1 VEVDAKYIKGMINN
15 PDLQPNVTINRWIAG
30 ILLFEFKLIHVLAEK
45 HRGPDGLSRR
55 PRANE
60 DLEPEDDYE
69 DWIDEVG
76 SFAVVEPKLGWI
88 PYVGE
93 QRSERSSEATE
104 TQVVLSQASGMD
116 ATADIEIPRTEKGK
130 QQDERLEVVRKFLE
144 DQQRP
149 PGMSN
154 LDLNSLIKYA
164 ARFFL
169 KNGELWH
176 QEPRGQHQ
184 VVPAYKKR
192 LELMKQAHD
201 DLGHKGVF

>member
-1 VEVDAKYIKGMINN
+1 
-15 PDLQPNVTINRWIAG
+15 
-30 ILLFEFKLIHVLAEK
+30 
-45 HRGPDGLSRR
+45 GPDGLSRR

-60 DLEPEDDYE
+60 DPEPGDDYE

-76 SFAVVEPKLGWI
+76 SFAVELLNPQR
-88 PYVGE
+88 GE
-93 QRSERSSEATE
+93 REEAFFQSQKVRSSEATE

-130 QQDERLEVVRKFLE
+130 RQDERLEVVRKFLE

-149 PGMSN
+149 PGMSD

-176 QEPRGQHQ
+176 REPRGQHQ
-184 VVPAYKKR
+184 VVPAYEKR
-192 LELMKQAHD
+192 LELMKQVHD